1 MRSNIAEREEIVKK
15 RQSELKEIMA
25 EMKESED
32 EVNYALAER
41 DGALDAVIQH
51 I

>member
-1 MRSNIAEREEIVKK
+1 
-15 RQSELKEIMA
+15 MA

-41 DGALDAVIQH
+41 DGALDAVIQQ